1 MNIFLQV
8 SGVTFFLVTVMD
20 NCKKL
25 IADYPVNAAEYFAAI
40 THAATELYISMHV
53 LDLEDQTAFPI
64 KSNEF
69 IDKFMKSSN
78 SLQESFTNIMINLAC
93 PESVETIKN
102 FTTLSTLPERMKN
115 ANVISEIFH
124 GKIHGWSK
132 AMFVRIGKEKPLRR
146 VLYLV
151 ENVNAQM
158 TKLEQEKELL
168 EQNRKQ
174 QNMINALMDG
184 YASVVCVDFATGK
197 VEIFRINDRAKNALG
212 LTKELPPFKALA
224 EKYINTTV
232 HEEDREIIR
241 KVIDESY
248 IKENLQVGS
257 SLSKIFHNDLGQY
270 VEMKIVRTGE
280 ETAVFGFTNKNN
292 EITEINDKIYRDS
305 LTQVMNRKFFDDKL
319 ASCNCQAVVMAD
331 IDFFKEVNDNYG
343 HQCGDAALAA
353 VATIMSSSIRSLDRV
368 VRYGGDEFLISFK
381 GISPEVL
388 KNRLEQMRAKAEKI
402 KLQDYPDVPLTM
414 SFGGTY
420 GNGTVSDMLS
430 FADKALYMSKKKR
443 NCVTLVPFEEK
454 N

>member
-1 MNIFLQV
+1 M
-8 SGVTFFLVTVMD
+8 VMD
-20 NCKKL
+20 NRKSF

-132 AMFVRIGKEKPLRR
+132 AMFVRIGDEKPLRR
-146 VLYLV
+146 VLFLV

-174 QNMINALMDG
+174 QNMINALMNG
-184 YASVVCVDFATGK
+184 YDSVVSVDFVTEK
-197 VEIFRINDRAKNALG
+197 VEIPRINDRVKSGLG
-212 LTKELPPFKALA
+212 FTKELPPFSVLV
-224 EKYINTTV
+224 EKYINTAV
-232 HEEDREIIR
+232 LEEDRDNIR

-248 IKENLQVGS
+248 IKEYLHVGGS
-257 SLSKIFHNDLGQY
+257 FSKIFHNELGHY
-270 VEMKIVRTGE
+270 VEMKVVRTGE
-280 ETAVFGFTNKNN
+280 ETTIFGFTDKNN

-305 LTQVMNRKFFDDKL
+305 LTQVMNRKFFDEKL
-319 ASCNCQAVVMAD
+319 ASQNCQAVVMAD
-331 IDFFKEVNDNYG
+331 IDFFKEINDTYG

-353 VATIMSSSIRSLDRV
+353 VASILSSSVRSLDRV

-381 GISPEVL
+381 GISHEVL
-388 KNRLEQMRAKAEKI
+388 KIRLEQMRASAEKI
-402 KLQDYPDVPLTM
+402 VLQDYPNVRFTM

-420 GNGTVSDMLS
+420 GDGAVSDMLS

>member
-1 MNIFLQV
+1 
-8 SGVTFFLVTVMD
+8 MD
-20 NCKKL
+20 DSKKL
-25 IADYPVNAAEYFAAI
+25 LADYPVNAAEYFAAI

-69 IDKFMKSSN
+69 IDKFMKCGGT
-78 SLQESFTNIMINLAC
+78 LQESLTNIMVNLAC

-102 FTTLSTLPERMKN
+102 FTILSTLPERMKN

-132 AMFVRIGKEKPLRR
+132 AIFVRIGDEKPLRR

-174 QNMINALMDG
+174 QNMINALMNG
-184 YASVVCVDFATGK
+184 YASVVSVDFVTEK
-197 VEIFRINDRAKNALG
+197 VEVFRINDRPKNALG
-212 LTKELPPFKALA
+212 LTKEPPPFKAFA
-224 EKYINTTV
+224 EKYINTAV
-232 HEEDREIIR
+232 LEEDRDRLR

-248 IKENLQVGS
+248 IKEYLQVGG

-280 ETAVFGFTNKNN
+280 ETAVFGFTDKNN

-305 LTQVMNRKFFDDKL
+305 LTQVMNRKFFDEKI

-331 IDFFKEVNDNYG
+331 IDFFKEVNDHHG
-343 HQCGDAALAA
+343 HQCGDIALTA
-353 VATIMSSSIRSLDRV
+353 VASILSSSVRNLDRV
-368 VRYGGDEFLISFK
+368 VRYGGDEFLIMFK
-381 GISPEVL
+381 GITHEVL
-388 KNRLEQMRAKAEKI
+388 KVRLEQMRALAEKI
-402 KLQDYPDVPLTM
+402 KLQDYPNVQLTM
-414 SFGGTY
+414 SFGGTF
-420 GNGTVSDMLS
+420 GDGTVSDMLS
-430 FADKALYMSKKKR
+430 FADKALYVSKKKR
-443 NCVTLVPFEEK
+443 NCVTLVPFEGK
-454 N
+454 K

>member
-1 MNIFLQV
+1 
-8 SGVTFFLVTVMD
+8 MD
-20 NCKKL
+20 NSKNF

-78 SLQESFTNIMINLAC
+78 SLQECFTNIMVNLAC

-146 VLYLV
+146 VLFFV

-174 QNMINALMDG
+174 QNMINALMNG
-184 YASVVCVDFATGK
+184 YASVVSVDFVTEK
-197 VEIFRINDRAKNALG
+197 VEVFRINDRPKNALG
-212 LTKELPPFKALA
+212 LTKEPPPFKAFA
-224 EKYINTTV
+224 EKYINTAV
-232 HEEDREIIR
+232 LEEDRDRLR

-248 IKENLQVGS
+248 IKEYLQVGG

-280 ETAVFGFTNKNN
+280 ETAVFGFTDKNN

-305 LTQVMNRKFFDDKL
+305 LTQVMNRKFFDEKL

-331 IDFFKEVNDNYG
+331 IDFFKEVNDHHG
-343 HQCGDAALAA
+343 HQYGDIALTA
-353 VATIMSSSIRSLDRV
+353 VASILSSSVRNLDRV
-368 VRYGGDEFLISFK
+368 VRYGGDEFLIMFK
-381 GISPEVL
+381 GITHEVL
-388 KNRLEQMRAKAEKI
+388 KVRLEQMRAKAEKI
-402 KLQDYPDVPLTM
+402 VLKDYPNVKLTM
-414 SFGGTY
+414 SFGGTF
-420 GNGTVSDMLS
+420 GDGTVSDMLS
-430 FADKALYMSKKKR
+430 FADKALYISKKKR
-443 NCVTLVPFEEK
+443 NCVSLVPFEGK

>member
-1 MNIFLQV
+1 
-8 SGVTFFLVTVMD
+8 MD
-20 NCKKL
+20 NSKNF
-25 IADYPVNAAEYFAAI
+25 IADIPANAAEFFTAV
-40 THAATELYISMHV
+40 THAATKLYISMHV

-78 SLQESFTNIMINLAC
+78 SLQESFTNIMVNLAC

-102 FTTLSTLPERMKN
+102 FTILSTLPERMKN

-132 AMFVRIGKEKPLRR
+132 AIFVRISDEKPLRR

-174 QNMINALMDG
+174 QNMINALMNG
-184 YASVVCVDFATGK
+184 YTSVVGVDFVTDKA
-197 VEIFRINDRAKNALG
+197 EIFRINDRIKNALG
-212 LTKELPPFKALA
+212 LTKEPPPFKAIV

-232 HEEDREIIR
+232 CEEDRDSLR

-248 IKENLQVGS
+248 IKEYLQVGS
-257 SLSKIFHNDLGQY
+257 SLSKIFHNEIGQY
-270 VEMKIVRTGE
+270 VEMKVVRTGE
-280 ETAVFGFTNKNN
+280 ETTVFGFTNKNS

-305 LTQVMNRKFFDDKL
+305 LTQVMNRKYFDDKL
-319 ASCNCQAVVMAD
+319 ASQNCQAVVMAD
-331 IDFFKEVNDNYG
+331 IDFFKDVNDNHG

-353 VATIMSSSIRSLDRV
+353 VASILSSSVRNLDHV

-381 GISPEVL
+381 GISHEVL
-388 KNRLEQMRAKAEKI
+388 KVRLEQMRAKAEKI
-402 KLQDYPDVPLTM
+402 KLQDYPDVKLTM
-414 SFGGTY
+414 SFGGTF
-420 GNGTVSDMLS
+420 GDGTVSDMLS
-430 FADKALYMSKKKR
+430 FADKALYISKKKR
-443 NCVTLVPFEEK
+443 NCVSLVPFEEK
-454 N
+454 K

>member
-1 MNIFLQV
+1 
-8 SGVTFFLVTVMD
+8 MD
-20 NCKKL
+20 NSKNF
-25 IADYPVNAAEYFAAI
+25 IADIPANAAEFFTAV

-53 LDLEDQTAFPI
+53 LDLEDKTVYPI
-64 KSNEF
+64 KTNEF
-69 IDKFMKSSN
+69 IDKFMKCGGT
-78 SLQESFTNIMINLAC
+78 LQESLTNIMVNLAC

-102 FTTLSTLPERMKN
+102 FTILSTLPERMKN

-132 AMFVRIGKEKPLRR
+132 AIFVRIGDEKPLRR

-174 QNMINALMDG
+174 QNMINALMNG
-184 YASVVCVDFATGK
+184 YTSVVGVDFVTDKA
-197 VEIFRINDRAKNALG
+197 EIFRINDRIKNALG
-212 LTKELPPFKALA
+212 LTKEPPPFKAIV

-232 HEEDREIIR
+232 CEEDRDSLR

-248 IKENLQVGS
+248 IKEYLQVGS
-257 SLSKIFHNDLGQY
+257 SLSKIFHNEIGQY
-270 VEMKIVRTGE
+270 VEMKVVRTGE
-280 ETAVFGFTNKNN
+280 ETTVFGFTNKNS

-305 LTQVMNRKFFDDKL
+305 LTQVMNRKYFDDKL
-319 ASCNCQAVVMAD
+319 ASQNCQAVVMAD
-331 IDFFKEVNDNYG
+331 IDFFKDVNDNHG

-353 VATIMSSSIRSLDRV
+353 VASILSSSVRNLDHV

-381 GISPEVL
+381 GINHEVL
-388 KNRLEQMRAKAEKI
+388 KIRLEQMRAKAEKI
-402 KLQDYPDVPLTM
+402 VLKDYPNVKLTM
-414 SFGGTY
+414 SFGGTF
-420 GNGTVSDMLS
+420 GDGTVSDMLS
-430 FADKALYMSKKKR
+430 FADKALYISKKKR
-443 NCVTLVPFEEK
+443 NCVSLVPFEEK

>member
-1 MNIFLQV
+1 
-8 SGVTFFLVTVMD
+8 MD
-20 NCKKL
+20 NYKKF
-25 IADYPVNAAEYFAAI
+25 IADIPLNSAEFFTDLTY
-40 THAATELYISMHV
+40 AATKLYISMHV
-53 LDLEDQTAFPI
+53 LDLKDQTAFPI

-69 IDKFMKSSN
+69 IDRFMKSS
-78 SLQESFTNIMINLAC
+78 STLQESFTNIMVNLAC

-102 FTTLSTLPERMKN
+102 FTILSTLPERMKN
-115 ANVISEIFH
+115 TNVISEIFH

-132 AMFVRIGKEKPLRR
+132 AIFVRIGDEKPLRR

-184 YASVVCVDFATGK
+184 YASVACVDFATGK
-197 VEIFRINDRAKNALG
+197 VDMFRINDRAKNALG
-212 LTKELPPFKALA
+212 LTKDLPSFKELA

-232 HEEDREIIR
+232 LEEDRDSIR

-248 IKENLQVGS
+248 VKEHLQVGN
-257 SLSKIFHNDLGQY
+257 SLSKIFHNDIGQY
-270 VEMKIVRTGE
+270 VEMKVVRTGE
-280 ETAVFGFTNKNN
+280 ETTVFGFTNKNS
-292 EITEINDKIYRDS
+292 EITEINDKIYKDS
-305 LTQVMNRKFFDDKL
+305 LTQVMNRKYFDDKL

-331 IDFFKEVNDNYG
+331 IDFFKDVNDNYG

-353 VATIMSSSIRSLDRV
+353 VASILSSSVRNLDRV

-381 GISPEVL
+381 GISHEVL
-388 KNRLEQMRAKAEKI
+388 KIRLEQMRALAEKI
-402 KLQDYPDVPLTM
+402 KLQNYPDVQLTM

-430 FADKALYMSKKKR
+430 YADKALYMSKKKR
-443 NCVTLVPFEEK
+443 NCVSLVPFEEK
-454 N
+454 K

>member
-1 MNIFLQV
+1 
-8 SGVTFFLVTVMD
+8 MD
-20 NCKKL
+20 NSKNF
-25 IADYPVNAAEYFAAI
+25 IADIPANAAEFFTAV

-53 LDLEDQTAFPI
+53 LDLEDKTVYPI
-64 KSNEF
+64 KTNEF
-69 IDKFMKSSN
+69 IDKFMKCGGT
-78 SLQESFTNIMINLAC
+78 LQESLTNIMVNLAC

-102 FTTLSTLPERMKN
+102 FTILSTLPERMKN

-132 AMFVRIGKEKPLRR
+132 AIFVRIGDEKPLRR

-174 QNMINALMDG
+174 QNMINALMNG
-184 YASVVCVDFATGK
+184 YTSVVGVDFVTDKA
-197 VEIFRINDRAKNALG
+197 EIFRINDRIKNALG
-212 LTKELPPFKALA
+212 LTKEPPPFKAIV

-232 HEEDREIIR
+232 CEEDRDSLR

-248 IKENLQVGS
+248 IKEYLQVGS
-257 SLSKIFHNDLGQY
+257 SLSKIFHNEIGQY
-270 VEMKIVRTGE
+270 VEMKVVRTGE
-280 ETAVFGFTNKNN
+280 ETTVFGFTNKNS

-305 LTQVMNRKFFDDKL
+305 LTQVMNRKYFDDKL
-319 ASCNCQAVVMAD
+319 ASQNCQAVVMAD
-331 IDFFKEVNDNYG
+331 IDFFKDVNDNHG

-353 VATIMSSSIRSLDRV
+353 VASILSSSVRNLDHV

-381 GISPEVL
+381 GINHEVL
-388 KNRLEQMRAKAEKI
+388 KIRLEQMRAKAEKI
-402 KLQDYPDVPLTM
+402 VLKDYPNVKLTM
-414 SFGGTY
+414 SFGGTF
-420 GNGTVSDMLS
+420 GDGTVSDMLS
-430 FADKALYMSKKKR
+430 FADKALYISKKKR
-443 NCVTLVPFEEK
+443 NCVSLIPFEGK

>member
-1 MNIFLQV
+1 
-8 SGVTFFLVTVMD
+8 MD
-20 NCKKL
+20 NSKKL

-78 SLQESFTNIMINLAC
+78 SLQESFTNIMVNLAC

-174 QNMINALMDG
+174 QNMINALMNG
-184 YASVVCVDFATGK
+184 YASVVSVDFVTEK
-197 VEIFRINDRAKNALG
+197 VEVFRINDRPKNALG
-212 LTKELPPFKALA
+212 LTKEPPPFKAFA
-224 EKYINTTV
+224 EKYINTAV
-232 HEEDREIIR
+232 LEEDRDRLR

-248 IKENLQVGS
+248 IKEYLQVGS
-257 SLSKIFHNDLGQY
+257 CLSKIFHNDIGQY

-280 ETAVFGFTNKNN
+280 ETAVFGFTDKNN

-305 LTQVMNRKFFDDKL
+305 LTQVMNRKFFDEKL

-331 IDFFKEVNDNYG
+331 IDFFKEINDTYG

-353 VATIMSSSIRSLDRV
+353 VASILSSSVRNLDRV
-368 VRYGGDEFLISFK
+368 VRYGGDEFLITFK
-381 GISPEVL
+381 GISHEVL
-388 KNRLEQMRAKAEKI
+388 KVRLEQMRAFAEKI
-402 KLQDYPDVPLTM
+402 KLQDYPNVQLTM
-414 SFGGTY
+414 SFGGTF
-420 GNGTVSDMLS
+420 GDGTVSDMLS
-430 FADKALYMSKKKR
+430 FADKALYVSKKKR
-443 NCVTLVPFEEK
+443 NCVTLVPFEGK
-454 N
+454 K